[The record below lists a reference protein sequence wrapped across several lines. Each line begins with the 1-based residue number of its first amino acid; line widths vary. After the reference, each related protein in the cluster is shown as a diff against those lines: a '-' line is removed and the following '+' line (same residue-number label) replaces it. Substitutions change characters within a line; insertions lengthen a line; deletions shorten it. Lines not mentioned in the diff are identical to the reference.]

1 MLNPE
6 EYGFEHR
13 APHAPGASWQPPQ
26 PRTRFPIITLD
37 DIELDDE
44 PVWLIDGLLPASG
57 FGIVLGP
64 PKSGKSFLVTDALF
78 NVALGRPWA
87 GRETKQGAV
96 VYITGEGVTGFKRRL
111 VAIRRHYEVEGKGVP
126 FGMIPVAPD
135 LGHATED
142 AGELVE
148 LVKEWLATIG
158 NPPLAAIVIDT
169 VARAMKGADENAA
182 KDMSVF
188 VDNCGTL
195 GDAFGCLVLGVHH
208 AGKNADRGARGSNAL
223 DAAVDVMWSVEK
235 GAAASTATIHHMK
248 DGEDGISWQF
258 RLIPFTLEDATATRG
273 ALSSCV
279 VEIVNQPDE
288 VKEAQQA
295 QQMRNKPRLGDRP
308 ALLLRAID
316 RALSDAGERLKGN
329 VNVLPDVSSITRER
343 LKRYLP
349 LEGYWDNDRPA
360 NTQRATLSADLK
372 TLKTRGYI
380 GLTDEHVWR
389 LS

>member
-1 MLNPE
+1 MLNPD

-13 APHAPGASWQPPQ
+13 APLTPGEPSQPPR
-26 PRTRFPIITLD
+26 PRTRFSIINLD
-37 DIELDDE
+37 DIELGDD

-57 FGIVLGP
+57 FGIVFGP

-111 VAIRRHYEVEGKGVP
+111 VAIRRHYEVEGRGVP

-135 LGHATED
+135 FGHATED

-148 LVKEWLATIG
+148 LVREWLASVG

-169 VARAMKGADENAA
+169 LARAMKGADENAA

-188 VDNCGTL
+188 VDNCGIL
-195 GDAFGCLVLGVHH
+195 GDAFGCLILGVHH
-208 AGKNADRGARGSNAL
+208 AGKNTDRGARGSNAL

-235 GAAASTATIHHMK
+235 GEGISTAAIHHMK
-248 DGEDGISWQF
+248 DGEDSAVWQF
-258 RLIPFTLEDATATRG
+258 RLCPFILEEATDTRQ
-273 ALSSCV
+273 ALSSCI
-279 VEIVNQPDE
+279 VEIVSEPGKAKQTE
-288 VKEAQQA
+288 TT
-295 QQMRNKPRLGDRP
+295 RNKKLGDSP
-308 ALLLRAID
+308 ALLLRIID
-316 RALSDAGERLKGN
+316 RALAEEGELVKGTTT
-329 VNVLPDVSSITRER
+329 VPHDVRSIAREN

-349 LEGYWDNDRPA
+349 LEGYWDEDTRPEA
-360 NTQRATLSADLK
+360 KRSTLSRDLR
-372 TLKTRGYI
+372 TLKTRGFI
-380 GLTDEHVWR
+380 GLTDEYVWR